1 MPQPAHGL
9 NVLLTSTARYP
20 FVQDDID
27 LLGRHFRLDVYIGHG
42 VRGAWEHARRAMRA
56 DVSIS
61 WFGSVYTFFLV
72 LGARLGR
79 RRSIVILGGADT
91 ANRPDL
97 DYGIWR
103 SRWKGLLLGHAL
115 RRADRI
121 LAVDMSLRAVLEEST
136 GRRWEMIQA
145 VPTGYDAALWEPG
158 PTKEPVVLSV
168 ARCDTPAKAV
178 VKGIDRMIAAARAM
192 PEVSFRIIGLENEA
206 MRAYAGTVPANV
218 VLSGPLPRLDLLGEY
233 QRAAVYCQLS
243 RSEGLPNALCEAM
256 LCGCVPVGSR
266 VGGIPTAIAD
276 CGFLVNDADDPVELR
291 AALESAL
298 AATETLGPRARA
310 RIAEGFSRERRERA
324 LVDIIMELAR
334 A

>member
-27 LLGRHFRLDVYIGHG
+27 LLGRHFGLDVYIGHG
-42 VRGAWEHARRAMRA
+42 LRGAWEHARRAMRA

-72 LGARLGR
+72 LGARLG
-79 RRSIVILGGADT
+79 GADT
-91 ANRPDL
+91 ANRPEL
-97 DYGIWR
+97 GYGIWR
-103 SRWKGLLLGHAL
+103 SRWKGLLLGYAL

-121 LAVDMSLRAVLEEST
+121 LAVDMSLRAVLEKST

-145 VPTGYDAALWEPG
+145 VPTGYDAALWVPG
-158 PTKEPVVLSV
+158 PKKEPVVLSV
-168 ARCDTPAKAV
+168 ARCDTPAKAL

-192 PEVSFRIIGLENEA
+192 PEVPFRIIGLESEA
-206 MRAYAGTVPANV
+206 MRAYAAAVPPNV
-218 VLSGPLPRLDLLGEY
+218 VLSGPVPRLDLLGEY

-266 VGGIPTAIAD
+266 VGGIPTAVAD
-276 CGFLVNDADDPVELR
+276 CGFLLDDADDLAELR

-298 AATETLGPRARA
+298 AAAGTLGPRARA
-310 RIAEGFSRERRERA
+310 RIVDDFSRERRERA